1 MEIIDTSIEGLK
13 VIETDS
19 FYDNRGYFLEAFNHK
34 KLSDM
39 GLDLSIYQENQAFS
53 FRGAIRGLHYQM
65 HPFAQAKLVRVI
77 FGEIID
83 VAVDIR
89 KNSSTFGK
97 YFKILLTGENNKQL
111 WIPEGFAHCALTK
124 SEFSLMAYYTNKC
137 YSNEHSKT
145 IYFNDPDINIDWG
158 VDEFIVSEKDS
169 SAPLL
174 KEIDLEDLF

>member
-1 MEIIDTSIEGLK
+1 MKIIDTYIEGLK
-13 VIETDS
+13 VIKSDS
-19 FYDNRGYFLEAFNHK
+19 FYDKRGYFLEAFNHK
-34 KLSDM
+34 KLSEI
-39 GLDLSIYQENQAFS
+39 GIDLTIYQENQAFS
-53 FRGAIRGLHYQM
+53 FIGAIRGLHYQK
-65 HPFAQAKLVRVI
+65 HPYAQVKLVRAI

-89 KNSSTFGK
+89 RNSPTFGK

-124 SEFSLMAYYTNKC
+124 SEFSLMAYYTNRC
-137 YSNEHSKT
+137 YSSEHSKT

-158 VDEFIVSEKDS
+158 VDKFIVNEKDS

-174 KEIDLEDLF
+174 KEIDLDELF